1 MKNNA
6 IIKLALIVI
15 CGGYLFFFSSNLWI
29 PHNAS
34 AKKQTPL
41 NTSIDWEGR
50 VLAIERWD
58 YCEQSGLMEV
68 CIDVKSST
76 YDGIYTYKYD
86 AVDRSDDTLKVSAAV
101 EEPEWMVLRISGIT
115 HDFGEVSLRLTH
127 KGETIRLYTNVKK
140 VNRVKSLQKKSKKDY
155 QIIRMETKISQ
166 YQKTIAAKEK
176 KIEMLKAT
184 NARLNNEIERMQ
196 SDLEYQTESEKQNTA
211 DRVEDIKENIDQNT
225 ADINE
230 RYRQIEER
238 NNRIRLIREQIDQIK

>member
-6 IIKLALIVI
+6 IINLALIVI
-15 CGGYLFFFSSNLWI
+15 IGGYLFFFTSNLWI

-41 NTSIDWEGR
+41 NESVEWADRAIT
-50 VLAIERWD
+50 IERWD
-58 YCEQSGLMEV
+58 YCERSRLMEV
-68 CIDVKSST
+68 YMDIKSNT
-76 YDGIYTYKYD
+76 YDGIYAYKYE
-86 AVDRSDDTLKVSAAV
+86 AVDRSEDNLKVSAAV
-101 EEPEWMVLRISGIT
+101 EEPEWIVLRISGISN
-115 HDFGEVSLRLTH
+115 DFGEISLRLTH
-127 KGETIRLYTNVKK
+127 RGDTIRLYTNVKK

-155 QIIRMETKISQ
+155 QIIRMKTKISQ

-176 KIEMLKAT
+176 KIELLKAT
-184 NARLNNEIERMQ
+184 NERLNNEIERLQ